1 MTALQAVIG
10 WFAFGTVVGFLPRRF
25 HPYGAYC
32 LLLTFFPLM
41 VITYK
46 ASGLL
51 LTLVLIL
58 GGASILRYP
67 FMYIGKRLM
76 VRFGLRQAD
85 DA

>member
-1 MTALQAVIG
+1 MTALQAVII
-10 WFAFGTVVGFLPRRF
+10 WFAVGTIVGFLPRRF
-25 HPYGAYC
+25 HPYGAYV

-51 LTLVLIL
+51 LTLVLVL

-67 FMYIGKRLM
+67 FLLVIKRMMIRL
-76 VRFGLRQAD
+76 GLREAD
-85 DA
+85 EP